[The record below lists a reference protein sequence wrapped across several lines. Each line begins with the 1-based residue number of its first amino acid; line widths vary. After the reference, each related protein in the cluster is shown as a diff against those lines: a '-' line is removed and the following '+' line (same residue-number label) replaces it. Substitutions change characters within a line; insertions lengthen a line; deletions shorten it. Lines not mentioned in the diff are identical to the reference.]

1 MTAFTL
7 GEATAIALG
16 RVRAGAGQ
24 SAGRATGGT
33 TGAVPGLA
41 VPGLAGVRVRAPAR
55 SGAPHP
61 TGAPIRRDSIEAG
74 TFEAH
79 FFVVPAKGEPD
90 RLVRM
95 ARAALDAGRRLKRAV
110 RAEARVLSPAEAA
123 LTAMTAGAVRVFE
136 ALCTLARLNQ
146 GRVFPTYDW
155 LAEATALGRA
165 TVARGLRALELAGF
179 LVRQRRFKRV
189 GAAAG
194 RAMDSAATGDPGG
207 DPGIGE
213 ARSGAP
219 RYAQTSNAYRPL
231 APVRLLPHL
240 PRWMAP
246 PPLPADAVQRAA
258 DRADAVAAMH
268 AGLSCRELAETL
280 VGGSLGRV
288 LAKLGA
294 TIDRGAP
301 QRAGCESQNDPQPL
315 LDSKYPRRNGL
326 GLVGRDDDA

>member
-7 GEATAIALG
+7 GEAAALALG
-16 RVRAGAGQ
+16 RVRMAEKADSKAKAGPGAGGDDAWRQ
-24 SAGRATGGT
+24 RGHAAQLPRLGT
-33 TGAVPGLA
+33 
-41 VPGLAGVRVRAPAR
+41 VRVRAPAR

-79 FFVVPAKGEPD
+79 FFVVPGKGEPD
-90 RLVRM
+90 RLIRM

-110 RAEARVLSPAEAA
+110 RSEARVLSPAEAA
-123 LTAMTAGAVRVFE
+123 LAGLTAGAVRVFE
-136 ALCTLARLNQ
+136 ELCTLARLNE
-146 GRVFPTYDW
+146 GRVFPSYDW
-155 LAEATALGRA
+155 LASATALGRA

-189 GAAAG
+189 AEEADGA
-194 RAMDSAATGDPGG
+194 
-207 DPGIGE
+207 GE
-213 ARSGAP
+213 GP

-231 APVRLLPHL
+231 LPARLLQHL

-246 PPLPADAVQRAA
+246 APLPDDVVQQQETRTQ
-258 DRADAVAAMH
+258 DVAAMH
-268 AGLSCRELAETL
+268 ATLTCRELAETV

-294 TIDRGAP
+294 RIDAREK
-301 QRAGCESQNDPQPL
+301 RTECESHMQPQPL
-315 LDSKYPRRNGL
+315 LNSIYSLESGDGL
-326 GLVGRDDDA
+326 TGRHTKPDGCDR